1 MREIDPANPNLTY
14 FSDPNSAPSQAARD
28 RLNAAVEAAAIKRV
42 ADKAMTG
49 GVPIGAARS
58 SPDISLLPGGTEA
71 AGELFDY
78 LRVGGS
84 IVHDPDL
91 EGSLI
96 RLPGDVG
103 YITFRAKSTNDSPA
117 IDVNVPGVPFR
128 RIHFK

>member
-71 AGELFDY
+71 AGEL
-78 LRVGGS
+78 LITSGWA
-84 IVHDPDL
+84 DL
-91 EGSLI
+91 S
-96 RLPGDVG
+96 
-103 YITFRAKSTNDSPA
+103 ST
-117 IDVNVPGVPFR
+117 IQTWKGR
-128 RIHFK
+128 